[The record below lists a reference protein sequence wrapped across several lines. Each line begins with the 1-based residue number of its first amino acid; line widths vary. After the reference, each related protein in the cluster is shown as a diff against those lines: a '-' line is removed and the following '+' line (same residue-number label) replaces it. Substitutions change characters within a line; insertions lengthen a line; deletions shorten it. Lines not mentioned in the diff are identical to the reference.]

1 MVKFR
6 LVAAALIAGVVTLLS
21 TGVAQAALYP
31 DCGITLTLN
40 NSTVVGGEK
49 FSFTASAP
57 SGVDCAWTVTY
68 AGKTKTGN
76 GSSISGSFSTEE
88 VSKKTTTT
96 ITAKCTHELT
106 NSSALSDSTTSADVT
121 PAFYST
127 GSTATLQTAA
137 TRTCPVSAHV
147 TLLPQGTSPE
157 DDGVLPNTGGS
168 NFWLL
173 VLGGVLVIGGAGI
186 TYASRRRHT
195 SR

>member
-6 LVAAALIAGVVTLLS
+6 LVAAAMIAGVVTLLS
-21 TGVAQAALYP
+21 SGVAQAALYP
-31 DCGITLTLN
+31 DCGITLTLSS
-40 NSTVVGGEK
+40 STVVGGEK
-49 FSFTASAP
+49 FSFVASAP

-76 GSSISGSFSTEE
+76 GSSISGSFSTTE

-96 ITAKCTHELT
+96 IKAGCTHDIT
-106 NSSALSDSTTSADVT
+106 ASAQAESTASAEVT
-121 PAFYST
+121 PAFYS
-127 GSTATLQTAA
+127 SNSSATLQAA
-137 TRTCPVSAHV
+137 ELRTCPVSAHV

-157 DDGVLPNTGGS
+157 DDGALPNTGGS
-168 NFWLL
+168 NLWLL
-173 VLGGVLVIGGAGI
+173 VVGGVLVIGGVAI